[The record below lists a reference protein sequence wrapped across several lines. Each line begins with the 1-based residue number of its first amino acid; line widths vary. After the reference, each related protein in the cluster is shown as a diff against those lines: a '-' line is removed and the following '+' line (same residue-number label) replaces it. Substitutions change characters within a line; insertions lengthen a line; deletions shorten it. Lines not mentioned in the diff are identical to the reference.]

1 MNRNETAPVKYWV
14 LLWAFCFS
22 LGVLLVGVMSLAVV
36 KRVYYQTLAR
46 ENKAVENR
54 IPAARGEILDKK
66 GRILAKSIYQY
77 YQIDNGS
84 KLYQDSGD
92 FQGYKFEGQNLAY
105 DLKRQYTY
113 KESLGLVTGYVGM
126 VTAEEI
132 NSNQCGE
139 KLNVNEVIGRG
150 GIEEYFDCELRGEDG
165 RRLTEVDAKGTYVRE
180 LGRQEPVAG
189 RDIKLS
195 LDAYWQEKIYGML
208 EGKKAVVIMSD
219 PKTGKIITLVSSP
232 SIDANAFSF
241 DHNNIKIQSYL
252 DDKQNLPLLNRVIS
266 VKYHPGS
273 VFKLVMAT
281 AGLESG
287 VINRDFVIEDTGVI
301 KIGDYSY
308 SNWLWTKTHTTNGMV
323 NIVEAIQKS
332 NDIFFYRLGEK
343 LGVDRIKEWAN
354 KYGYGQRSGIELPNE
369 TAGLVPDDQWKQTN
383 RGDRWYLGDTYHLSI
398 GQGFLD
404 VSPLQVNQTTNIV
417 ANKGVKCQMS
427 ILNDS
432 QPVCQGIGAK
442 PETMEIIK
450 EGMLAACQPGGTAW
464 PLFNFKTKIACKT
477 GTAEVGDGSGDSH
490 AWLTAFAPADN
501 PEISI
506 TVMVERGGEG
516 SDTAAPIVGDILKE
530 WFNEP
535 DTLVP
540 RYTETQVGE

>member
-1 MNRNETAPVKYWV
+1 MNSGTMWPAKYW
-14 LLWAFCFS
+14 LLMWGLYFS

-36 KRVYYQTLAR
+36 KRGYYQNLAR
-46 ENKAVENR
+46 QNKAVETR
-54 IPAARGEILDKK
+54 IPAARGQIMDKK
-66 GRILAKSIYQY
+66 GRVLAKSIYQY
-77 YQIDNGS
+77 YKIDNGN
-84 KLYQDSGD
+84 KIYQSSGD
-92 FQGYKFEGQNLAY
+92 FQGYKFEGQDLAY

-113 KESLGLVTGYVGM
+113 KESTGLLTGYVGM
-126 VTAEEI
+126 ATSGEI
-132 NSNQCGE
+132 SNNKCGA
-139 KLNVNEVIGRG
+139 KLDVNEVIGRG
-150 GIEEYFDCELRGEDG
+150 GIEQYFDCELRGDDG

-180 LGRQEPVAG
+180 LGRQEPVSG
-189 RDIKLS
+189 SDIKLS
-195 LDAYWQEKIYGML
+195 IDAYWQEKIYGML
-208 EGKKAVVIMSD
+208 SGKKAAVIMSD
-219 PKTGKIITLVSSP
+219 PRTGKIITMVSSP

-241 DHNNIKIQSYL
+241 EKDNAKITGYL
-252 DDKQNLPLLNRVIS
+252 NDSKNFPLLNRTLA

-273 VFKLVMAT
+273 VFKIVMAT

-287 VINRDFVIEDTGVI
+287 AIDRNSLIEDTGVI

-308 SNWLWTKTHTTNGMV
+308 SNWLWTKSHATNGMV

-343 LGVDRIKEWAN
+343 LGVDTIKEWAN
-354 KYGYGQRSGIELPNE
+354 RYGYGQITGVELPNE
-369 TAGLVPDDQWKQTN
+369 TPGLVPDDQWKQTN
-383 RGDRWYLGDTYHLSI
+383 KGERWYLGDTYHLSI

-404 VSPLQVNQTTNIV
+404 VTPLQVNQSTNVI
-417 ANKGVKCQMS
+417 ANNGVKCKMS
-427 ILNDS
+427 VLNDS
-432 QPVCQGIGAK
+432 KVECQSIGAGAQ
-442 PETMEIIK
+442 TIATIK

-464 PLFNFKTKIACKT
+464 PLYNFKTKIACKT

-535 DTLVP
+535 NTLVP
-540 RYTETQVGE
+540 RYTTTQVGE